1 MRVCSVLSSSLRS
14 HGLLLCSW
22 ILSGKKILEWLA
34 TSSSGRSSQSRDETH
49 VSCVS
54 CIGRQILYHWATWE
68 AIKFIVLALSHFSHV
83 RLFVTLWTVT
93 RESSL
98 SMGFSRQEY
107 RNRLP
112 WPPPGMITQL
122 KNYVSFP
129 LNSAL
134 EHLAVVLKPTP
145 YTHFLIYQGAP
156 FISYV
161 HLQSD
166 RIKVAYF
173 QVSDFHEAQYN
184 GKSCLPFL

>member
-1 MRVCSVLSSSLRS
+1 M
-14 HGLLLCSW
+14 
-22 ILSGKKILEWLA
+22 
-34 TSSSGRSSQSRDETH
+34 
-49 VSCVS
+49 
-54 CIGRQILYHWATWE
+54 
-68 AIKFIVLALSHFSHV
+68 LSHFSHV
-83 RLFVTLWTVT
+83 RLFVTLWAVT

-98 SMGFSRQEY
+98 SMGFSRQES
-107 RNRLP
+107 RSQLP
-112 WPPPGMITQL
+112 CPPPGTITQL

-166 RIKVAYF
+166 RIKVAHF

-184 GKSCLPFL
+184 GKSCLPCLQQMFMKIGYCLRTILKYAKNDMSPFSCIHSDEGKGAVQS

>member
-1 MRVCSVLSSSLRS
+1 MSNSFAIPWTAAAR
-14 HGLLLCSW
+14 LLHPW
-22 ILSGKKILEWLA
+22 DFSGKNTGMGCHFPFQDSSWPREW
-34 TSSSGRSSQSRDETH
+34 
-49 VSCVS
+49 SCVS

-83 RLFVTLWTVT
+83 WLFVTLWTVT